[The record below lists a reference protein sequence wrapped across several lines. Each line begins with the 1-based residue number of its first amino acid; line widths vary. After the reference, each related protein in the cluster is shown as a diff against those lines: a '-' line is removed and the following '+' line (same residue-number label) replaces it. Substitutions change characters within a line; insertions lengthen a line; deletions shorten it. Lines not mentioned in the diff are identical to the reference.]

1 MEDVLLIC
9 FEQIVSFFS
18 TQMQTNSSCFVK
30 SYNISSLKF
39 FALSLEAR
47 LVTLETIS
55 NCVAHE
61 GHLMMMIIIYIRKV
75 VGKPHLFPNYSPTE
89 SLSLAS
95 P

>member
-1 MEDVLLIC
+1 
-9 FEQIVSFFS
+9 
-18 TQMQTNSSCFVK
+18 MQTNSSCFVH
-30 SYNISSLKF
+30 SYNISSLNF
-39 FALSLEAR
+39 FALSLEKYTRGQKYFAQAR
-47 LVTLETIS
+47 LVTLVTIS
-55 NCVAHE
+55 NRVAHE